1 MFRSTM
7 NLLEKMFTGVELCV
21 IANIIL
27 DAQKIHEGS
36 WNEEN
41 HSYRCDMML
50 STKLSVEK
58 HCKYAK
64 IKGPL
69 IHFLSDLNDTY
80 WNEAQEWATNIINRI
95 EDPLGIVQTGTFEYP
110 ESIK

>member
-7 NLLEKMFTGVELCV
+7 NLLERLFTGAELNV
-21 IANIIL
+21 IADIIL

-36 WNEEN
+36 WDEET
-41 HSYRCDMML
+41 HSYRCGMML

-69 IHFLSDLNDTY
+69 INFLSDLNETY
-80 WNEAQEWATNIINRI
+80 WNEAQEWANNVTKRI
-95 EDPLGIVQTGTFEYP
+95 EDPLGINSTDLP
-110 ESIK
+110 

>member
-7 NLLEKMFTGVELCV
+7 NLLERLFTGVELCV

-27 DAQKIHEGS
+27 DAQKIHEES
-36 WNEEN
+36 WDEEN
-41 HSYRCDMML
+41 HSYRFGMML
-50 STKLSVEK
+50 STKSSVEK

-69 IHFLSDLNDTY
+69 IHFLSDLNDEY
-80 WNEAQEWATNIINRI
+80 WNEAQGWASNLIKRI
-95 EDPLGIVQTGTFEYP
+95 EDPLDINSTEFFKKI
-110 ESIK
+110 SMID